1 MAHRFVAYLLA
12 FSCLAPLTIAQD
24 ARGSITGRVTD
35 PQGGVIAGAK
45 VVINNTET
53 NTATTLI
60 TGDSGNFEGNLLNAG
75 LYSVTVEHSGFKK
88 SIRNGLTLNVAGRIE
103 VDFQLQIGASA
114 ETISVTAEAPLIDT
128 TSASGGRVID
138 NKQIMQLPFSD
149 MNPFALAT
157 LAPGM
162 QWTGQPEYRRPFD
175 NGGTSSFNTAGG
187 VGSNEY
193 TIDGAPATGTG
204 RRVGFVPPSDAV
216 EEFKLETS
224 PFDASYGHT
233 SGATVNVMTKA
244 GTNTWH
250 GSLYDQHWQQR
261 WNATQHFD
269 RLAFEDAVRRGK
281 AKADDQKQ
289 ASGRS
294 NNFGATIGGPVR
306 IPKLYDGRN
315 KTFFFFSY
323 NGIYQAKTETTD
335 SKNVTVP
342 KMAWRTGDF
351 SDMLAVDATKYTVYD
366 PRSATLQGNR
376 VVRTPFPGNKGVPIL
391 NPVYKYYTDL
401 YPVPNDVPGLV
412 TPDGINNFLAVGMP
426 KNEKFN
432 SMVNRVDHNINEKM
446 RVFGRW
452 YWNHRLADEYDWTY
466 GTKHGLQSDGLVRI
480 NHGVGVTY
488 NYTLS
493 STQLLDV
500 GISWSRFQE
509 GNQVPVLT
517 ALKPSDAGFPT
528 YMDVKA
534 GPYTELPRINFTNI
548 NGVSTGYPAIT
559 AKGATGEARVQ
570 MNSIFGNH
578 SVKYGYTE
586 RRYQFTA
593 AGPGNSSG
601 NFNFGNSYTRAA
613 NDTSTASGHAL
624 DWASFMM
631 GLSNGIS
638 IDTNDTAFWTTPWR
652 SLFVQDDFRVTSKL
666 RLSVGLRYER
676 EGGTYER
683 FNRGVSGG
691 ILPDLKYPWSD
702 AVVAAYAKNP
712 LAELPAAQFKVLGGG
727 EYLNAR
733 YKSYSDGTNTFQ
745 PRAGATYAI
754 NSKTVIRTGYGM
766 YYDTLN
772 VANDRPSQAGYSQS
786 TGTTL
791 TNDNALTFCCGL
803 GAVGGLTASNNPM
816 VNPFPV
822 RADGTRFDTPYGN
835 SLGSN
840 RLAGNGFTLLPRNYK
855 PASQHRWR
863 IGVQRELRKDLALDV
878 SYNGAYSS
886 VPLLQKIDY
895 LPSQYWATGNTRNQA
910 VDDFLNGTLPT
921 NPFNISNFSTLQSSD
936 PTLYRYLSTQG
947 FFTGTTISRNR
958 LLRQYPQLNGWTGVR
973 PGTDLITGGNKYR
986 DLQML
991 VDKRFGR
998 GFMSSVIYTYSNS
1011 EEADFF
1017 ANEFD
1022 TTPTWRPQDANR
1034 PHRFVWTGI
1043 YEIPFGKGRQY
1054 LQSGPLQHV
1063 VGGWQVSWVYQRQSG
1078 PVTSWGNRFFYGDI
1092 NSIGDLFK
1100 HDAVNSQD
1108 LHVWF
1113 DPSIAFK
1120 GTGNLP
1126 AGFVGFEGRNALQ
1139 PGSYQVRVF
1148 PTRLDQLREDG
1159 IRNWDAKLMRKFHIR
1174 ERLNS
1179 TFAVDLLN
1187 ATNHTNFS
1195 SPNTDPTSPA
1205 FGRVTSQRGLSR
1217 IIQFNLRF
1225 DF

>member
-1 MAHRFVAYLLA
+1 MWFRVLAFFLA
-12 FSCLAPLTIAQD
+12 FSCMAQFAIAQD

-45 VVINNTET
+45 VIINNTET
-53 NTATTLI
+53 NTATTLT
-60 TGDSGNFEGNLLNAG
+60 TGDSGNFEANLLNAG

-88 SIRNGLTLNVAGRIE
+88 SIRNGLTLNVAGRLE
-103 VDFQLQIGASA
+103 MDFQLQIGAA
-114 ETISVTAEAPLIDT
+114 VEVISVTAEAPLIDT

-269 RLAFEDAVRRGK
+269 RLAFEDAVRQGK
-281 AKADDQKQ
+281 AKADDQRQ
-289 ASGRS
+289 ATGRS

-323 NGIYQAKTETTD
+323 NGIYQSKTETTD
-335 SKNVTVP
+335 SKNITVP
-342 KMAWRTGDF
+342 KLAWRTGDF
-351 SDMLAVDATKYTVYD
+351 SDLLAIDATKYTVYD
-366 PRSATLQGNR
+366 PRSATQQGNR

-391 NPVYKYYTDL
+391 NPTYKFYTDL
-401 YPVPNDVPGLV
+401 YPSPNDVPGLV
-412 TPDGINNFLAVGMP
+412 SNDGINNFLAVGMP

-432 SMVNRVDHNINEKM
+432 SMVNRIDQNLGQKQ
-446 RVFGRW
+446 RLFGRW
-452 YWNHRLADEYDWTY
+452 FWNHRLADEYDWTY
-466 GTKHGLQSDGLVRI
+466 PTKRGLHSNGLTRI
-480 NHGVGVTY
+480 NHGVGMTY

-509 GNQVPVLT
+509 GSQNDIQT
-517 ALKPSDAGFPT
+517 SYKPSDVGLPAYLDT
-528 YMDVKA
+528 KA
-534 GPYTELPRINFTNI
+534 DQYKLLPSIRFSNI
-548 NGVSTGYPAIT
+548 TGVSGGYPGIT
-559 AKGATGEARVQ
+559 AKGATGEARVT
-570 MNSIFGNH
+570 MNSVFGNH
-578 SVKYGYTE
+578 SIKYGYTE

-593 AGPGNSSG
+593 SGAGNSAG
-601 NFNFGNSYTRAA
+601 TFNFGNSYTRAA
-613 NDTSTASGHAL
+613 NDTNTASGHGL

-631 GLSNGIS
+631 GLPNSIS
-638 IDTNDTAFWTTPWR
+638 VDTNDTAFWTTPWR
-652 SLFVQDDFRVTSKL
+652 ALFVQDDFRITSKL
-666 RLSVGLRYER
+666 RLSMGLRYER

-683 FNRGVSGG
+683 YDRGVSGG
-691 ILPDLKYPWSD
+691 IIGDLKYTWSD

-712 LAELPAAQFKVLGGG
+712 LAELPAAQFKVIGGG
-727 EYLNAR
+727 EYLGAR
-733 YKSYSDGTNTFQ
+733 TKSYSDGTHTFQ
-745 PRAGATYAI
+745 PRIGAVYSI

-772 VANDRPSQAGYSQS
+772 VANDRPSQAGFSQA

-791 TNDNALTFCCGL
+791 TNDNGLTFCCGTNSIS
-803 GAVGGLTASNNPM
+803 GLTASNNPM
-816 VNPFPV
+816 TNPFPV
-822 RADGTRFDTPYGN
+822 RADGTRFDVPLRN
-835 SLGSN
+835 SLGAN
-840 RLAGNGFTLLPRNYK
+840 RLVGTGFTLLPRDFT
-855 PASQHRWR
+855 PARQSRWR
-863 IGVQRELRKDLALDV
+863 VGVQRELRKDLMIDV

-886 VPLLQKIDY
+886 VPLVQRIDY
-895 LPSQYWATGNTRNQA
+895 LPGQYWATGNTRNQA
-910 VDDFLNGTLPT
+910 VDDFLNGTVP
-921 NPFNISNFSTLQSSD
+921 NPFNISNLTGLKTSD
-936 PTLYRYLSTQG
+936 PAVYRYFSTQG
-947 FFTGTTISRNR
+947 FFTGTTTSRNR
-958 LLRQYPQLNGWTGVR
+958 LLRQYPQLNGWNGAR
-973 PGTDLITGGNKYR
+973 PGGDIVRGGNKYN
-986 DLQML
+986 DLQL
-991 VDKRFGR
+991 LLERRFAK
-998 GFMSSVIYTYSNS
+998 GFMSSLIYTYSRS
-1011 EEADFF
+1011 TEADFF

-1022 TTPTWRPQDANR
+1022 TTPTSRIQDANR

-1043 YEIPFGKGRQY
+1043 YELPFGKGRQY
-1054 LQSGPLQHV
+1054 LKSGPLQHIA
-1063 VGGWQVSWVYQRQSG
+1063 GGWQMSWVYQRQSG

-1092 NSIGDLFK
+1092 NGIGDLFK
-1100 HDAVNSQD
+1100 HESVNSSDIHQ
-1108 LHVWF
+1108 WF
-1113 DPSIAFK
+1113 DPSIAYR
-1120 GTGNLP
+1120 GTGAIP
-1126 AGFVGFEGRNALQ
+1126 QGFVGFEGRTANQ

-1148 PTRLDQLREDG
+1148 PTRLEDLREDG
-1159 IRNWDAKLMRKFHIR
+1159 IRNWDVKLLRKFKLH
-1174 ERLNS
+1174 ERLNT

-1195 SPNTDPTSPA
+1195 GPNTDPTNMST

-1217 IIQFNLRF
+1217 LIQFNLRF